1 MLFPNS
7 DLFLR
12 VFLKCNLV
20 LTLLLVAS
28 ATALAQE
35 KPLPSKRERVP
46 LIQQDTSR
54 QRIAQK
60 TTQTPARTGRG
71 SQIVDDSTKNVYGPT
86 TSKWI
91 TENEIFLNKKNY
103 KPIDTALNNFHR
115 WTYVQRQNNFYHDLG
130 NVGTALNPIFPVI
143 SSSIGANPGFST
155 YALFYET
162 EEPKYFDTK
171 SPFTRMFLV
180 WGGDGRAMTQIEFS
194 RNIKPNWNFGF
205 NYRPILVDKQIQRSG
220 KGDRQT
226 VSHYYDF
233 HSSYKSLNDR
243 YTLMGSYRR
252 IRHRVF
258 ENGGVLQDPDT
269 VFSEYFDPNAQPYL
283 LAAQTEELR
292 NSLHIFHQYQLASP
306 FQLYHKLDINRQ
318 RNYFVDTKSKEIN
331 YDAYFDFT
339 NTDADIDTINV
350 KDGIEFKSIVN
361 EIGFKGNAAFLF
373 YSVYYKMRQYSTFN
387 RYVDETMLSFKNDGI
402 ENYVGGQIAFRYD
415 SVSELTAQAEYLLD
429 GNYRLQAHLRTP
441 WLDATGVSS
450 LAKPSFLPFA
460 YRGSHNAWVNDFSDL
475 FYNQLS
481 AFAKLKWGRLFFS
494 PGASYTTLTNYLYYK
509 SNNVPGEQTVIP
521 TQSSGN
527 QQVFTPEVRMSL
539 RFFRH
544 FYLRPQVLYTQLLNN
559 DDQALRIPEWFI
571 NTQLAYE
578 NMLFK
583 GSIQVQIGFDTH
595 WRSDYTAPGYDPAIK
610 QFYVQDNFV
619 SPAYPL
625 VDVFLNGKIK
635 RGRFFVKY
643 HNILQAIRQTGYLPT
658 PGYPGQRNILDFGFD
673 LFLFD

>member
-12 VFLKCNLV
+12 VFLKCHLI
-20 LTLLLVAS
+20 LTLLLVGGTTS
-28 ATALAQE
+28 LAQE

-54 QRIAQK
+54 QKIAQK

-143 SSSIGANPGFST
+143 SSSIGANPGYST
-155 YALFYET
+155 YSLFYET

-243 YTLMGSYRR
+243 YILMGSYRR

-318 RNYFVDTKSKEIN
+318 RNYFVDTKASETN

-350 KDGIEFKSIVN
+350 KDGLEFKSIIN
-361 EIGFKGNAAFLF
+361 EVGFKGNAAFLF
-373 YSVYYKMRQYSTFN
+373 YSIYYKMRQYSTFN
-387 RYVDETMLSFKNDGI
+387 RYVDETTLSFKNDGI

-415 SVSELTAQAEYLLD
+415 SVSELTAQAEYLLG

-441 WLDATGVSS
+441 WLDATGISS
-450 LAKPSFLPFA
+450 LAKPSFLPLA

-494 PGASYTTLTNYLYYK
+494 PGATYTTLANYIFYK

-521 TQSSGN
+521 VQSSGN

-544 FYLRPQVLYTQLLNN
+544 VYLRPQVLYTQLLNN

-583 GSIQVQIGFDTH
+583 GSIQVQIGIDAH
-595 WRSDYTAPGYDPAIK
+595 WRSDYTALGYDPAIQ
-610 QFYVQDNFV
+610 QFYVQPDFV
-619 SPAYPL
+619 NPAYPL